1 VALNIE
7 DDFSFLLR
15 KASKSSGVSLTSYRD
30 NYLRRRIDLR
40 MKAVGID
47 NYAMYTRLLDKNKNE
62 ITEFMNAITINVTEF
77 MRDKTPFAF
86 FRNVILPGLMERKQK
101 SQSNTVR
108 FWSAACSNGEEP
120 YSIGICSKEV
130 LPADWSISIYATD
143 IDEDSLNR
151 ASKGIYSKEQLKNLD
166 PALIQK
172 YFEPSGKDF
181 KAKNINKLSIRFMK
195 HDLTSEPPVSKHFDA
210 VFCRNVMIYFNEDQK
225 VKMLIDFYNSLS
237 ENGYLIIGKSETLPN
252 EIREMFTPVNVK
264 DKVYKKCN
272 HSIHSKNQNI
282 LN

>member
-1 VALNIE
+1 MISVFFYEKLLNHRVVA
-7 DDFSFLLR
+7 
-15 KASKSSGVSLTSYRD
+15 LTSYRD

-62 ITEFMNAITINVTEF
+62 ITEFINAITINVTEF

-86 FRNVILPGLMERKQK
+86 FRNEILPDLMERKKK

-130 LPADWSISIYATD
+130 LPADWSVSIYATD

-181 KAKNINKLSIRFMK
+181 KVKNIHKLSIRFMK

-210 VFCRNVMIYFNEDQK
+210 VFCRNVMIYFNEKQK
-225 VKMLIDFYNSLS
+225 VKMLTDFYNALS
-237 ENGYLIIGKSETLPN
+237 DDGYLIIGKSETLPD
-252 EIREMFTPVNVK
+252 EIRELFTAVSIR
-264 DKVYKKCN
+264 DKIFKKCN
-272 HSIHSKNQNI
+272 
-282 LN
+282 